1 MADISLLTSEVTL
14 SVDILDF
21 ISSISSHFPSILW
34 LNIYIYM
41 HSEDRIRQ
49 RLYIEY
55 IVQKQIIGG
64 KNCHIVM
71 NNI

>member
-1 MADISLLTSEVTL
+1 MADISLLTSEVAL

-21 ISSISSHFPSILW
+21 ISSICSHFPSTLW

-41 HSEDRIRQ
+41 DSENRIRQ

-55 IVQKQIIGG
+55 VVQKQIIGG
-64 KNCHIVM
+64 RKLSYCYE
-71 NNI
+71 